1 MSRLPL
7 SALDLALVPDGR
19 TSSEALADT
28 ASLAR
33 LADRLGYHRF
43 WVAEH
48 HNMATVASTTPS
60 VLMAHLAQQTE
71 RIKLGSGGVMLPN
84 HASLAIAEQF
94 ALLEALHPGR
104 IDLGLGRAPGTDLR
118 TAEVL
123 RRGTGDRDAEDF
135 PRHLLDLM
143 GLLGDVRR
151 DEGLWDHFRA
161 TPVATSYP
169 SVLLLGS
176 SGFSAQLAGILGLPF
191 VFANHFDMG
200 GTEQA
205 ADIYRQNFEPSI
217 ILDESYVMV
226 TAAAIVAD
234 TTDQAQFLAGP
245 SRLRK
250 FGMRTGRR
258 LPLFSPEDAAA
269 HPQIEAALA
278 MPTNGLV
285 GTCDEVVEGLNKLA
299 AVTGADELMLSVA
312 THHVDDR
319 LRTLETVMKGWSQTQ

>member
-1 MSRLPL
+1 MTRLPL
-7 SALDLALVPDGR
+7 SALDLAMVPDGR

-33 LADRLGYHRF
+33 LADQLGYHRF

-104 IDLGLGRAPGTDLR
+104 IDLGLGRAPGTDLQ

-205 ADIYRQNFEPSI
+205 ADIYRQNFEPSS
-217 ILDESYVMV
+217 ILDAPFVMV
-226 TAAAIVAD
+226 TAAAIAAE
-234 TTDQAQFLAGP
+234 THERAQFLAGP

-258 LPLFSPEDAAA
+258 LPLFSPDDAAA

-285 GTCDEVVEGLNKLA
+285 GTSDEVVEGLEKLA
-299 AVTGADELMLSVA
+299 VATGANELMLSVA
-312 THHVDDR
+312 TYHLDDR
-319 LRTLETVMKGWSQTQ
+319 LRTLETVMEGWSKTQ